1 MEEVGRKLLFDR
13 LEIKPALIRLS
24 GENNAVNIAHSRI
37 RQGRAQRVL
46 RRSSRHIDVQDLI
59 PSARERHKR
68 KFGLPALHRARKDA
82 LFAQLVE
89 TAALRAAGVGV
100 GRLPFAQET
109 AELVCVAER
118 KIVDPALLDL
128 PFREG
133 IVARFRGGDITV
145 QHHQMDEIVLR
156 CAEARKQAL
165 ILHRRGKRRSVHGAL
180 KLRQLH
186 ALDRLRRE
194 DVHVLRP
201 GKRRVGRLRAVRVV
215 VAGGDEHSR
224 LHCAQRLRKRFQRL
238 AIGRVAVEQVAREQ
252 HEIDAVLIHVIAKPR
267 QQLAALAA
275 ALARLLGAQRA
286 ERAVQMEVRRVD
298 DLHAHV
304 FSPLMP
310 AGRALSPCTRRPRR
324 QSLRNTSQARR
335 RSSRWR
341 CSRCPPRGKPCQSV

>member
-13 LEIKPALIRLS
+13 LEIKPALICLS

-37 RQGRAQRVL
+37 RQACSQRVL

-128 PFREG
+128 LFREG
-133 IVARFRGGDITV
+133 IVARFRGRAV
-145 QHHQMDEIVLR
+145 AMQHHQMNEIVRR

-165 ILHRRGKRRSVHGAL
+165 ILHRRGKRRSVHGAPEF
-180 KLRQLH
+180 RQLH

-215 VAGGDEHSR
+215 VAGGDEHSCPHR
-224 LHCAQRLRKRFQRL
+224 AQRVGECFQRL
-238 AIGRVAVEQVAREQ
+238 AIGRIAVKQVTRKQ
-252 HEIDAVLIHVIAKPR
+252 HEIDAILIHVIR
-267 QQLAALAA
+267 
-275 ALARLLGAQRA
+275 
-286 ERAVQMEVRRVD
+286 
-298 DLHAHV
+298 
-304 FSPLMP
+304 
-310 AGRALSPCTRRPRR
+310 
-324 QSLRNTSQARR
+324 
-335 RSSRWR
+335 
-341 CSRCPPRGKPCQSV
+341 